1 MVSES
6 LEPSNWR
13 LIERRSF
20 TSVTKTVTKTT
31 DPIGTFHKLRYHFL
45 EILTPIILQSSN
57 VILKCSFNIRNRN
70 NHCLVVSGQMFANY
84 FKYAEA
90 KLTGS
95 ILIKPLIFASAY
107 CTISL

>member
-31 DPIGTFHKLRYHFL
+31 DPIGTIHKLRYHFL
-45 EILTPIILQSSN
+45 EILTLPT
-57 VILKCSFNIRNRN
+57 
-70 NHCLVVSGQMFANY
+70 LVTKRHIKV
-84 FKYAEA
+84 
-90 KLTGS
+90 L
-95 ILIKPLIFASAY
+95 LI
-107 CTISL
+107 

>member
-45 EILTPIILQSSN
+45 EILTPPHPP
-57 VILKCSFNIRNRN
+57 VIKRHIKKCSFNIRNRN
-70 NHCLVVSGQMFANY
+70 NAQASLVQITLF
-84 FKYAEA
+84 
-90 KLTGS
+90 
-95 ILIKPLIFASAY
+95 PLK
-107 CTISL
+107 